1 MQLLFLIVLNFYLI
15 NSSNK
20 FLQRKLDEIPNIAM
34 RRLDASPN
42 KLMLVGFGNY
52 SKTDKKFNIYFKNYN
67 NSFSYNK
74 IL

>member
-1 MQLLFLIVLNFYLI
+1 MQLLFLIVINFYLI
-15 NSSNK
+15 NSSIK

-52 SKTDKKFNIYFKNYN
+52 IISKIIIIVFHIM
-67 NSFSYNK
+67 
-74 IL
+74 I